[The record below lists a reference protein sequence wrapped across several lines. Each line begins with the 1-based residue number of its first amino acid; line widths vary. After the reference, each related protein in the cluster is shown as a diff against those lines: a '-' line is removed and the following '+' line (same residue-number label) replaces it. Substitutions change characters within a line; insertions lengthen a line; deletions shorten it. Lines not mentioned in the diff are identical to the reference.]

1 MYASV
6 FLNADV
12 SADSMKTTEIFDR
25 FLTLQKA
32 GDPNA
37 VRTLDPLRLRYF
49 SPPELLRI
57 FCSGPPSSQGE
68 LDFHWPQT
76 ITTKTKYKLI
86 GNSINVEV
94 VARLIEYL
102 LQE

>member
-37 VRTLDPLRLRYF
+37 VRTLDPYAFGISLRQNSSEYF
-49 SPPELLRI
+49 ALALLRHRA
-57 FCSGPPSSQGE
+57 SST
-68 LDFHWPQT
+68 F
-76 ITTKTKYKLI
+76 I
-86 GNSINVEV
+86 GL
-94 VARLIEYL
+94 RP
-102 LQE
+102 